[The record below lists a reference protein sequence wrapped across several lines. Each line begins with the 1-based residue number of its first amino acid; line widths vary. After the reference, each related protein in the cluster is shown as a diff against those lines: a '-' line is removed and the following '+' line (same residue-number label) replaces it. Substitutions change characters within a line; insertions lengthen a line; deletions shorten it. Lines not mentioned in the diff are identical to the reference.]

1 MAEEDNKFDHI
12 LLAMAQQHPGGVKEV
27 RSNGIRSESHVISA

>member
-1 MAEEDNKFDHI
+1 MANEDSQFDHI

-27 RSNGIRSESHVISA
+27 CVSELQVLNREEIL